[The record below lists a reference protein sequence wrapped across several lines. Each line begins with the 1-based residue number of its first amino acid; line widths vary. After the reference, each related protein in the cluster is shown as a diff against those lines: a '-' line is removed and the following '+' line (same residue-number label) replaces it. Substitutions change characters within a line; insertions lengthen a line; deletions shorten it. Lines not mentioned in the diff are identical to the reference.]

1 VCVCVRGCLCKCTL
15 THVHRYTCTETHM
28 CDIETE
34 SAKIAVECALFV
46 INDNLSMTQHTQ
58 TQHTENI
65 WGVSTL
71 LPSME
76 YMSVCQKSL
85 HAKAQIS
92 QSDSDTKNV
101 QFKLQCTEK
110 LLGDVVKSIND
121 INIAL
126 LQIKRTVNEAEVTS
140 LQQKS
145 KLHNKTKHIRSQSI

>member
-1 VCVCVRGCLCKCTL
+1 
-15 THVHRYTCTETHM
+15 
-28 CDIETE
+28 
-34 SAKIAVECALFV
+34 
-46 INDNLSMTQHTQ
+46 
-58 TQHTENI
+58 
-65 WGVSTL
+65 